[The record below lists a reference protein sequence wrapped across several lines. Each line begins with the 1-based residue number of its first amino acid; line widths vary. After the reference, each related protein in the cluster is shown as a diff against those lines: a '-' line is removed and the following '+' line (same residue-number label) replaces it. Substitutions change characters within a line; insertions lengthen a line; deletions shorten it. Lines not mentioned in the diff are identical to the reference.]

1 MTPRILL
8 VEDDPVTRAFLTAA
22 AEALPARVDAVD
34 CLAAAR
40 DRIRTQTYDLW
51 LVDANL
57 PDGQGA
63 MLLEEPQRQGTT
75 VLAHTAA
82 CEQDTLARLREAGF
96 ADVLVKPLTA
106 TALQAAIR
114 SATTSEGVS
123 SSFNADALANDRT
136 DTLPLWD
143 DAKALTALNGQRA
156 HVDALRGLFLEELPA
171 TRDTIAAAAHDR
183 DLDAMRASLHRLR
196 ASCGF
201 VGATRLDATVAVLHG
216 APDSPEALAD
226 FLAVAQDTLSSR

>member
-114 SATTSEGVS
+114 SATANDAVP
-123 SSFNADALANDRT
+123 SFNADARANDRT

>member
-40 DRIRTQTYDLW
+40 ERIRTQTYDLW

-63 MLLEEPQRQGTT
+63 ALLEAPQRQGTAA
-75 VLAHTAA
+75 LAHTAA
-82 CEQDTLARLREAGF
+82 CDQATLARLREAGF
-96 ADVLVKPLTA
+96 GDVLVKPLTA
-106 TALQAAIR
+106 AALQAAIR
-114 SATTSEGVS
+114 NATAGSEIA
-123 SSFNADALANDRT
+123 SFDVATPANDRT

-171 TRDTIAAAAHDR
+171 ARDSVATAARDR
-183 DLDAMRASLHRLR
+183 DPEALRAALHRLR

-201 VGATRLDATVAVLHG
+201 VGAMRLEATVAVLHG

-226 FLAVAQDTLSSR
+226 FLAAAQDTLSSR

>member
-40 DRIRTQTYDLW
+40 ERIRTQTYDLW

-63 MLLEEPQRQGTT
+63 TLLEAPQRQGTAA
-75 VLAHTAA
+75 LAHTAA
-82 CEQDTLARLREAGF
+82 CDQATLASLHEAGF

-114 SATTSEGVS
+114 NATASDEI
-123 SSFNADALANDRT
+123 SSFDVATPANDQMG
-136 DTLPLWD
+136 TLPLWD

-171 TRDTIAAAAHDR
+171 ARDSVATAARDR
-183 DLDAMRASLHRLR
+183 DSDALRAALHRLR

-201 VGATRLDATVAVLHG
+201 VGAMRLEATVAALHNT
-216 APDSPEALAD
+216 PDSPEALAD

>member
-63 MLLEEPQRQGTT
+63 MLLEEPQRQGTA

-114 SATTSEGVS
+114 SATANDEA
-123 SSFNADALANDRT
+123 SSFDVAMPANDQASA
-136 DTLPLWD
+136 LPLWD

-201 VGATRLDATVAVLHG
+201 VGAMRLDATVAVLHG
-216 APDSPEALAD
+216 TPDSPEALAD